1 MLTTFKCFGLPSSQS
16 NCRESMKKIGVLSWL
31 LSCALRDL
39 GVSQDRFKDFRPG
52 VVFDELHSKIIWGV
66 LSNVPSAPMANAM
79 MSERRNRIHPC
90 LCVRGSPRAILA
102 RLNLYGI
109 TVIRVLLPRLLKPHR
124 KWILGVPLQ
133 LQCCCRV
140 LYSRENRNG

>member
-1 MLTTFKCFGLPSSQS
+1 
-16 NCRESMKKIGVLSWL
+16 MKNIGVLFWL

-90 LCVRGSPRAILA
+90 LCVIRGSPRAILA

-109 TVIRVLLPRLLKPHR
+109 TVIRVLQAAQKVDTRRAPATSVLLPRL
-124 KWILGVPLQ
+124 ILE
-133 LQCCCRV
+133 RA
-140 LYSRENRNG
+140 